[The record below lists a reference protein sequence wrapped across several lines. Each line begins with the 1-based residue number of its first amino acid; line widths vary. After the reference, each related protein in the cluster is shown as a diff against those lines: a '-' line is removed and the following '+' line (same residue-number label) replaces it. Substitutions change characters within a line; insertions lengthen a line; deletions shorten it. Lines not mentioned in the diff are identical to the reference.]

1 MGFQVEELAESL
13 VTLPALER
21 DSRDWL
27 FLRRNREE
35 THTTVLLILR
45 FFYHG
50 DFHGKGILALE
61 SDSRDGLF
69 LRRNREETH
78 NTVLL
83 ILRFFYHGDFHGKG
97 NFDFSLTS
105 SRHNPNCRY
114 ARQT

>member
-50 DFHGKGILALE
+50 DFHG
-61 SDSRDGLF
+61 
-69 LRRNREETH
+69 N
-78 NTVLL
+78 
-83 ILRFFYHGDFHGKG
+83 G